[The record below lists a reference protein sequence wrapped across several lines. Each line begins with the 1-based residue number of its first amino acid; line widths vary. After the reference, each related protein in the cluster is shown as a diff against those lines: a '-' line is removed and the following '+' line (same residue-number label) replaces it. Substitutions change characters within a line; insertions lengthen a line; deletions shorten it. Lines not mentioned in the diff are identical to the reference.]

1 MENEFKIIIDEGRQI
16 NIEHNVGTLNVTT
29 MNCVDVDNFEG
40 VDLMLSNEV
49 QLELVKALLPKIL
62 ERGDLDKSIKT
73 WIEQNMLDG
82 DPMDDCGG
90 CVAHMKPNDM
100 YELVYDCV
108 NGIMEN

>member
-1 MENEFKIIIDEGRQI
+1 MEHTILDYAMNKLIVKTEEGKPTMI
-16 NIEHNVGTLNVTT
+16 AAYTHNQ
-29 MNCVDVDNFEG
+29 
-40 VDLMLSNEV
+40 SV
-49 QLELVKALLPKIL
+49 QLNLKPEQELALVKALLPKIL
-62 ERGDLDKSIKT
+62 ERGDLDASINT

-108 NGIMEN
+108 NDIMEN